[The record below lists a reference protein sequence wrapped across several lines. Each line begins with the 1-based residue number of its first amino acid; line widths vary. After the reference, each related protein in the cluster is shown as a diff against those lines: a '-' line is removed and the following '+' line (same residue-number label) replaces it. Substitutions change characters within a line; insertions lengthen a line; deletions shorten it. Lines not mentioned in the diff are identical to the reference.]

1 MIKPERKCVGVRAV
15 LRSGSLFSFQPAVL
29 CEPELNSRFWKVL
42 LSPFSPVF
50 KVLEDSRQILVA
62 ANMRPDDPFPM
73 DDKIKEGL
81 ARFPSSLCHSEALFS
96 SRSLH
101 SSRAWPSCVTDPF
114 FLFSSCAC
122 SDISFLLSF
131 LCVLSLIPA
140 AYSHVVENTAF
151 FGDVVLRF
159 PRIVHHYYDRNSEWG
174 GLLRWGLNFCN
185 QTGVFTGGAHQH
197 VLTLVRAHYSNLSC
211 ALAGPPPPCC

>member
-1 MIKPERKCVGVRAV
+1 MIKPDRKCVGVRAL
-15 LRSGSLFSFQPAVL
+15 LRSGSLFFFQPAVL
-29 CEPELNSRFWKVL
+29 CEPELNSRFCEVL
-42 LSPFSPVF
+42 LNPFSPVF

-81 ARFPSSLCHSEALFS
+81 AHFPSSLCRSEALFS

-131 LCVLSLIPA
+131 LCVLSPSLQHIHTWWRTRLFLATWCCVSPA
-140 AYSHVVENTAF
+140 SSTTTMTGTLNGAACCAGGSISVTRQGSSQEGPTSTSSH
-151 FGDVVLRF
+151 
-159 PRIVHHYYDRNSEWG
+159 W
-174 GLLRWGLNFCN
+174 
-185 QTGVFTGGAHQH
+185 
-197 VLTLVRAHYSNLSC
+197 
-211 ALAGPPPPCC
+211 

>member
-1 MIKPERKCVGVRAV
+1 
-15 LRSGSLFSFQPAVL
+15 
-29 CEPELNSRFWKVL
+29 
-42 LSPFSPVF
+42 
-50 KVLEDSRQILVA
+50 
-62 ANMRPDDPFPM
+62 M

-81 ARFPSSLCHSEALFS
+81 PRLSSPLCRSGALFTPLARSPLLTFLS
-96 SRSLH
+96 SS
-101 SSRAWPSCVTDPF
+101 AP
-114 FLFSSCAC
+114 
-122 SDISFLLSF
+122 SDIGFAPVVSLSPPS
-131 LCVLSLIPA
+131 VPA

-197 VLTLVRAHYSNLSC
+197 VLTLVRAHYS
-211 ALAGPPPPCC
+211 

>member
-1 MIKPERKCVGVRAV
+1 
-15 LRSGSLFSFQPAVL
+15 
-29 CEPELNSRFWKVL
+29 
-42 LSPFSPVF
+42 
-50 KVLEDSRQILVA
+50 
-62 ANMRPDDPFPM
+62 MRPDDPFPM

-81 ARFPSSLCHSEALFS
+81 ARFPFSLRQDLFFSRLVHSPHLPGPPASLVLSSS
-96 SRSLH
+96 SPPPLL
-101 SSRAWPSCVTDPF
+101 PVT
-114 FLFSSCAC
+114 SA
-122 SDISFLLSF
+122 FLLSF
-131 LCVLSLIPA
+131 LSPLSILA

-197 VLTLVRAHYSNLSC
+197 VLTLVRGHFSNLCC
-211 ALAGPPPPCC
+211 APAGPPISF